1 MLQINFIVIIL
12 LFLMGCSQK
21 NDIHY
26 FKNKEKRYSSA
37 TMRPYVIYGIKYY
50 PKKTYIGETFRG
62 VASWYGPN
70 FNGKKTS
77 SGEVY
82 NMYGYTAAHKTLPMH
97 TIVEVINVKNN
108 RRIKLRINDRGPF
121 VGDRIIDLS
130 KQVAINLDLFN
141 SGTSE
146 VIVRV
151 VEISLPKKRSKY
163 AKSKSKSKSKLKK
176 QKYLVQIAA
185 FYSKYSA
192 LQKKKRHEDDYEK
205 YPVVIKTKMVDGDI
219 VYKVCFSQFNS
230 KEEASRFV
238 DNEFENAYVIED
250 IK

>member
-1 MLQINFIVIIL
+1 
-12 LFLMGCSQK
+12 
-21 NDIHY
+21 
-26 FKNKEKRYSSA
+26 
-37 TMRPYVIYGIKYY
+37 
-50 PKKTYIGETFRG
+50 
-62 VASWYGPN
+62 
-70 FNGKKTS
+70 
-77 SGEVY
+77 
-82 NMYGYTAAHKTLPMH
+82 MYGYTAAHKTLPMH

-163 AKSKSKSKSKLKK
+163 AKSKSKLKK

-185 FYSKYSA
+185 FYSQYSA

>member
-1 MLQINFIVIIL
+1 LLQINFIVIIL

-151 VEISLPKKRSKY
+151 VEISLPKKNLNMLKV
-163 AKSKSKSKSKLKK
+163 KVKVKVNLKNKNILFKLLLFIVNIQHYKRKKDTKTIMKNTLLLLK
-176 QKYLVQIAA
+176 QKWLMVILFIKFVLVSLI
-185 FYSKYSA
+185 
-192 LQKKKRHEDDYEK
+192 QKRKHHDLL
-205 YPVVIKTKMVDGDI
+205 IMNLKMLML
-219 VYKVCFSQFNS
+219 
-230 KEEASRFV
+230 SR
-238 DNEFENAYVIED
+238 I
-250 IK
+250 